1 MKTMKKNKKQLLLG
15 LFLMMS
21 LGAFADGPPPPAGP
35 PNPPVPIASA
45 ILGLFVA
52 GAAYGI
58 KKIKKQ

>member
-1 MKTMKKNKKQLLLG
+1 MNSIFKNKKSFFIS
-15 LFLMMS
+15 LFLMVS
-21 LGAFADGPPPPAGP
+21 FFAFADSPPPPAGP

-52 GAAYGI
+52 GAAYGV